1 METSGLFFPP
11 SPSKHVTTFTDSTAY
26 SAVEVM
32 VKTPLPKRY
41 NGMDNKKTRR
51 DCEILAKEHGLKL
64 EHYLGQER
72 RPDWHLIYRKM
83 LANIANSNYGKRV
96 SG

>member
-1 METSGLFFPP
+1 
-11 SPSKHVTTFTDSTAY
+11 
-26 SAVEVM
+26 
-32 VKTPLPKRY
+32 
-41 NGMDNKKTRR
+41 MDNKKTRQ

-64 EHYLGQER
+64 ESYLGQER
-72 RPDWHLIYRKM
+72 RPDWHLVYRKM